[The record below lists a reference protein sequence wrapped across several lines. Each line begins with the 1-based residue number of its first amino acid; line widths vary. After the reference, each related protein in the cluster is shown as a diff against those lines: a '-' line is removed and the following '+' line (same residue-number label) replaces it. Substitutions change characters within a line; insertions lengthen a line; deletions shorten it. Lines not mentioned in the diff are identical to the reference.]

1 MCGIN
6 HGPAGGAFFIFW
18 HFAAS
23 SLRKNMVFCI
33 SSPILLHHILGEKKV
48 KWFKEKIDRHTLSVP
63 LQNTLRLSLNG
74 FRVFFQ
80 IFYP

>member
-33 SSPILLHHILGEKKV
+33 SSPILLHHILGEKKLNSLRRKLIDIPV
-48 KWFKEKIDRHTLSVP
+48 CTFTKYAKI
-63 LQNTLRLSLNG
+63 
-74 FRVFFQ
+74 VFELF
-80 IFYP
+80 